1 LRRIRARHGAGAL
14 LLLAAMTPL
23 ANAWPIKQAPAG
35 GDPGCDSLAG
45 EPVNYRVVFEEDI
58 QPYLGG
64 TFKPQVMEYCEACHV
79 DLSFGSM
86 SLAPINV
93 TQNLI
98 GLDGAGQ
105 PSSGYEYRRVAPGN
119 PQQSLL
125 FLRLNC
131 ADAPATGGR
140 MPPGSTG
147 GAEDP
152 QYLRLEALV
161 HDWIKSGAIMNGS
174 DRIFQ
179 ANFDVLR

>member
-1 LRRIRARHGAGAL
+1 MIRVLARQRAAAL
-14 LLLAAMTPL
+14 LLLAASIPL
-23 ANAWPIKQAPAG
+23 AHAWPTTQAPDG
-35 GDPGCDSLAG
+35 GDPGCDSLAS
-45 EPVNYRVVFEEDI
+45 EPVNYRVVFEDDI

-64 TFKPQVMEYCEACHV
+64 TFKPQVMEFCEACHV

-93 TQNLI
+93 TINLL
-98 GLDGAGQ
+98 GLDGEGQ
-105 PSSGYEYRRVAPGN
+105 PSNGYAYRRVTPGK
-119 PQQSLL
+119 PQQSLV

-131 ADAPATGGR
+131 ADAPDTGGR
-140 MPPGSTG
+140 MPPGSLG

-179 ANFDVLR
+179 ADFDVLR